1 MYSEHFE
8 KEVRDAVE
16 PLLAGMG
23 IFLVEL
29 SLARLKGSTRVGV
42 VIHRK
47 DRMPEARGE
56 QMPQGRGE
64 RMPQGRGGGVG
75 IDDCAEVS
83 RLLLPRLQTIEGL
96 QDVSL
101 EVSSPGIERTI
112 RSQAEYELFLGRG
125 VRILAGTDTEWFGG
139 IIDRVEAGALWLK
152 KGREKRAFALAEIR
166 KARLDYSVEVEEA
179 KNAV

>member
-1 MYSEHFE
+1 VYSELFE
-8 KEVRDAVE
+8 KEVREAVE

-29 SLARLKGSTRVGV
+29 SIGRLKGVTRVSV

-47 DRMPEARGE
+47 DRMPQGRGE
-56 QMPQGRGE
+56 GMPQGRGE
-64 RMPQGRGGGVG
+64 GMPQGRGEGAG

-112 RSQAEYELFLGRG
+112 RSPAEYAIFLGRG
-125 VRILAGTDTEWFGG
+125 VRILSGTETDWFGG
-139 IIDRVEAGALWLK
+139 IIDRVEEGALWLK
-152 KGREKRAFALAEIR
+152 RGKEKRGFALAEIR

>member
-1 MYSEHFE
+1 MYSELFE
-8 KEVRDAVE
+8 KEVRETAE

-23 IFLVEL
+23 ISLVEL
-29 SLARLKGSTRVGV
+29 SIGRLKGVTRVSV

-47 DRMPEARGE
+47 ENVPQVRGG
-56 QMPQGRGE
+56 QMPQVR
-64 RMPQGRGGGVG
+64 GGVG

-83 RLLLPRLQTIEGL
+83 RLLLPRLQTVEGL
-96 QDVSL
+96 QEVSL

-112 RSQAEYELFLGRG
+112 RSPAEYEIFLGRG
-125 VRILAGTDTEWFGG
+125 VRILAGNETEWIVG
-139 IIDRVEAGALWLK
+139 IIDRVEEGALWLK
-152 KGREKRAFALAEIR
+152 KGREKRGFALAEIR

>member
-1 MYSEHFE
+1 MYSELFE
-8 KEVRDAVE
+8 KEVREAVE

-29 SLARLKGSTRVGV
+29 SIGRLKGVTRVSV

-47 DRMPEARGE
+47 DRMPQGRGE
-56 QMPQGRGE
+56 GMPQGRGE
-64 RMPQGRGGGVG
+64 GAG

-112 RSQAEYELFLGRG
+112 RSPAEYAIFLGRG
-125 VRILAGTDTEWFGG
+125 VRILSGTETDWFGG
-139 IIDRVEAGALWLK
+139 IIDRVEEGALWLK
-152 KGREKRAFALAEIR
+152 RGKEKRGFALAEIR

>member
-56 QMPQGRGE
+56 Q
-64 RMPQGRGGGVG
+64 MPQGRGGGVG

>member
-1 MYSEHFE
+1 MVYSEHFE
-8 KEVRDAVE
+8 KDVRDAVE

-29 SLARLKGSTRVGV
+29 AVGRLKGSTRVSV

-47 DRMPEARGE
+47 E
-56 QMPQGRGE
+56 
-64 RMPQGRGGGVG
+64 GVG
-75 IDDCAEVS
+75 IDDCADVS
-83 RLLLPRLQTIEGL
+83 RLLLPRLQTMEAL
-96 QDVSL
+96 LDVRL

-112 RSQAEYELFLGRG
+112 RSQAEYEIFLGRG
-125 VRILAGTDTEWFGG
+125 VRILSGSDTEWIGG
-139 IIDRVEAGALWLK
+139 IIDHVEGGALWLK
-152 KGREKRAFALAEIR
+152 KGKEKRGFALEEIR

>member
-1 MYSEHFE
+1 VGVVYSEHFE
-8 KEVRDAVE
+8 KDVRDAVE

-23 IFLVEL
+23 ILLVEL
-29 SLARLKGSTRVGV
+29 SVGRLKGSTRVNV

-47 DRMPEARGE
+47 D
-56 QMPQGRGE
+56 

-75 IDDCAEVS
+75 IDDCADVS

-96 QDVSL
+96 LDVGL

-112 RSQAEYELFLGRG
+112 RSQAEYEIFLGRG
-125 VRILAGTDTEWFGG
+125 VRILSGTDTEWIGG
-139 IIDRVEAGALWLK
+139 IIDHVEGGALWLK
-152 KGREKRAFALAEIR
+152 RGKEKRGFALEEIR

>member
-1 MYSEHFE
+1 VEVVYSEHFE
-8 KEVRDAVE
+8 KDVRDAVE

-29 SLARLKGSTRVGV
+29 AIGRLKGSTRVSV

-47 DRMPEARGE
+47 E
-56 QMPQGRGE
+56 
-64 RMPQGRGGGVG
+64 GVG

-83 RLLLPRLQTIEGL
+83 RLLLPRLQTIEAL
-96 QDVSL
+96 LDVSL

-112 RSQAEYELFLGRG
+112 RSQAEYELFRGRG
-125 VRILAGTDTEWFGG
+125 VRILSGTDTEWFGG
-139 IIDRVEAGALWLK
+139 IIERVEAGALWLK
-152 KGREKRAFALAEIR
+152 KGKENRRFALEEIR

>member
-1 MYSEHFE
+1 MYSELFE
-8 KEVRDAVE
+8 KEVRETAE

-23 IFLVEL
+23 ISLVEL
-29 SLARLKGSTRVGV
+29 SIGRVKGVTRVSV

-47 DRMPEARGE
+47 ESVPQVRGG
-56 QMPQGRGE
+56 QMPQVR
-64 RMPQGRGGGVG
+64 GGVG

-83 RLLLPRLQTIEGL
+83 RLLLPRLQTVEGL
-96 QDVSL
+96 QEVSL

-112 RSQAEYELFLGRG
+112 RSPAEYEIFLGRG
-125 VRILAGTDTEWFGG
+125 VRILAGNETEWIVG
-139 IIDRVEAGALWLK
+139 IIDRVEEGALWLK
-152 KGREKRAFALAEIR
+152 KGREKRGFALAEIR

>member
-1 MYSEHFE
+1 MYSELFE
-8 KEVRDAVE
+8 KEVRETVE

-29 SLARLKGSTRVGV
+29 TIGRLKGVTRVGV
-42 VIHRK
+42 VIHRNDK
-47 DRMPEARGE
+47 T
-56 QMPQGRGE
+56 PQGRGGQ
-64 RMPQGRGGGVG
+64 MPQARGGGVG

-112 RSQAEYELFLGRG
+112 RSPAEYAIFLGRG
-125 VRILAGTDTEWFGG
+125 VRILSGTETEWFGG
-139 IIDRVEAGALWLK
+139 IIDRVEAGALWLR
-152 KGREKRAFALAEIR
+152 KGKEKRGFALAEIR